1 MPYDP
6 IGAMNGMFA
15 PAYIHGNKESEDA
28 AAKWQAENFAVT
40 PDMIEATRGPDVV
53 THNPAVGGLGQTI
66 RGLGT
71 TTTTPGSVDP
81 DILRI
86 YSQGGK
92 YVPNTSAAAPTAG
105 AAAPTAGAPV
115 GSRDS
120 IASLLMEGRG
130 GQMGGVPLGRGG
142 PPPGGIPPGMQMTDS
157 PLRGLLGL
165 EEEQYPGFMIG
176 QFAGGA

>member
-28 AAKWQAENFAVT
+28 AAKWQAANFAVT

-53 THNPAVGGLGQTI
+53 THNPAVGGQGQAI
-66 RGLGT
+66 RGFGS

-86 YSQGGK
+86 YAQGGK
-92 YVPNTSAAAPTAG
+92 YVPGNDAAGFVG
-105 AAAPTAGAPV
+105 AAAPAASVAAPGAPA

-120 IASLLMEGRG
+120 IARLLMG
-130 GQMGGVPLGRGG
+130 GGGGFGMPLGRGTAGSSVFLPEFDTSGGRLERIGYPWGQNG
-142 PPPGGIPPGMQMTDS
+142 PDVTS
-157 PLRGLLGL
+157 
-165 EEEQYPGFMIG
+165 
-176 QFAGGA
+176 